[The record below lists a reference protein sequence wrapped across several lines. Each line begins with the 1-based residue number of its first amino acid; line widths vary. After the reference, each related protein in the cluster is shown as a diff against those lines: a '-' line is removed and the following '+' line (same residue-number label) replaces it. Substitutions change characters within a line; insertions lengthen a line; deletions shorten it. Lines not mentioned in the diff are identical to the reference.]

1 MIEAII
7 TAAVFIAICVLYF
20 CRHKIAYL
28 LNIPPSTFEYV
39 KVFDKERIEYRGHQG
54 FFVDN
59 YRVTFEFTNRKI
71 ITLITPRNVYDSI
84 SVGNKGVLVYSGK
97 KFRDFHLNKTLDEIR
112 KK

>member
-7 TAAVFIAICVLYF
+7 TAIALMTLCVLYF

-39 KVFDKERIEYRGHQG
+39 KVLNKEHIEYRGTQG
-54 FFVDN
+54 FFVDT
-59 YRVTFEFTNRKI
+59 YRVTFEFSNRKI
-71 ITLITPRNVYDSI
+71 ISLITPRNVYDSI
-84 SVGNKGVLVYSGK
+84 SIGNKGVLVYSGR